1 MGYSVFPN
9 RSFPGQEATLPAI
22 GNVEAGVQYGIGG
35 DEFTGTFIEPGIEN
49 VKYLIK
55 YGANGTEF
63 TGTFGIPQTEITY
76 PGEGKAQ
83 NIKASL
89 EKYIRDNIVLIEG
102 LYVVFEGFP
111 WSSTAQ
117 EEWIHEN
124 ILTLRSNSQYH
135 RQVGE
140 NTYGETLEIIL
151 DFSIF
156 VNKEKT
162 RKTNRHQ
169 ELRDIIANYFKVG
182 TEINLYDFASAD
194 FNTVLQKL
202 KVHEIITD
210 EVIPNNNYLQYNYT
224 ASILWLNKW

>member
-1 MGYSVFPN
+1 MI
-9 RSFPGQEATLPAI
+9 A
-22 GNVEAGVQYGIGG
+22 
-35 DEFTGTFIEPGIEN
+35 
-49 VKYLIK
+49 
-55 YGANGTEF
+55 
-63 TGTFGIPQTEITY
+63 
-76 PGEGKAQ
+76 EGKAQ

-102 LYVVFEGFP
+102 LYVVFEGMP
-111 WSSTAQ
+111 YSNLSQEEEVTGRSNR

-124 ILTLRSNSQYH
+124 ILTLRGNSQYH
-135 RQVGE
+135 RQVE
-140 NTYGETLEIIL
+140 LNTYGETEGVLL

-162 RKTNRHQ
+162 RKTNRHY
-169 ELRDIIANYFKVG
+169 EIRDIIAEHFYIG
-182 TEINLYDFASAD
+182 TLIDMYDFASAD

-210 EVIPNNNYLQYNYT
+210 RVIPNNNYLQYNYT